1 MSREQVSRY
10 VVKRLLLDR
19 EVVRMTQ
26 KWRVENM
33 AKICRERGLRQP
45 HSHPGVFLIRD
56 DLT

>member
-33 AKICRERGLRQP
+33 TKICRERGLR
-45 HSHPGVFLIRD
+45 
-56 DLT
+56 

>member
-1 MSREQVSRY
+1 MPREQVSRD

-33 AKICRERGLRQP
+33 TKISRERG
-45 HSHPGVFLIRD
+45 
-56 DLT
+56 